1 MWQECKS
8 PQNCRKYIRKFFEDS
23 SLWKILVVDDC
34 NSRAFMKYFEIFNLK
49 KIKLLGKFLIEVFFS
64 NKLNLI
70 QSLKKFVRWEFV

>member
-8 PQNCRKYIRKFFEDS
+8 PQNCRKYIRKFFEDY

-49 KIKLLGKFLIEVFFS
+49 KIKLLGKFLIEVFFQQTKF
-64 NKLNLI
+64 NPK
-70 QSLKKFVRWEFV
+70 LKKVC